1 MIKKTILIIALL
13 LATVAQAQQ
22 RDRLAELEVVCRNEA
37 VTYTSVAPDGT
48 LWMATLC
55 GEIFRA
61 DNIHSPWRTLQKGE
75 LFRSPIDSY
84 EDIIA
89 FDSNTAVIVG
99 NGDFIKRT
107 TDGGRSWE
115 NIRYTTQR
123 YHDEWFHH
131 AWRGVGGQ
139 MWAGS
144 QDGYLAFSADSGRT
158 FSALRDTAFD
168 VKAGID
174 DIYMLSADSGWIAC
188 GKGIYSTSD
197 NWRSWHRW
205 PTPMGKKVDR
215 VRPWR
220 GGLVAMGDGS
230 YYAPLGDSLRWQR
243 MPVRI
248 RGFEVDTATGMMW
261 AIDDSRQV
269 ILMESLDRWRP
280 MGVRALFTIGL
291 HDGHLYCRT
300 ETGVIR
306 VGADGTV
313 DRCPLLTDE
322 QPMAEPEQTLRH
334 GGRLWGYDEKS
345 VYIKDKQGWYRVA
358 RPVDIAGLTPDPDRK
373 DRVIV
378 VKQEDEF
385 GWREAGTFSI
395 DLAGR
400 MEPYTYRQPLAAFA
414 KPGLASMEIKT
425 YTTFGTHVRSE
436 TICYA
441 RNGKSLTQ
449 TSHTKTHENYD
460 PHLHNGPTTETETL
474 TDTAMLQLPAE
485 VVEKA
490 LQRLGE
496 SYNDYPTPQDFGLED
511 TALDLHKVYTKR
523 NTSSSNRYGYT
534 ITLVNRAGDT
544 LTASGNT
551 SAYCD
556 LGSSTRFPW
565 LLPMTVQ
572 WRGAMFTTHQPTL
585 WQVLREAMPDSMQ
598 LRSYLDNNTL
608 RPEDTLQ
615 SGDLLFIS
623 DPWTTERGGALAAI
637 GWKYTRVA
645 LVERDGKAIWI
656 IESTP
661 DKGVQRIPYGD
672 FKRRL
677 FRMGF
682 DVYRLTTAFD
692 TAAVIARAKSLVG
705 KPYDNAFLPDN
716 DAYYNSELLQVA
728 FGNLFPSA
736 PMRWRDKEG
745 RVPQYW
751 QEHFE
756 KLGMPVPEGVMGT
769 TTTSLS
775 QSKLLRIINDY

>member
-1 MIKKTILIIALL
+1 MKKSILIIALL
-13 LATVAQAQQ
+13 LATVARAQQ
-22 RDRLAELEVVCRNEA
+22 RDRLAELEVACRNEA

-61 DNIHSPWRTLQKGE
+61 DNIHSPWRTLQKGDP
-75 LFRSPIDSY
+75 FRSSIDSY

-99 NGDFIKRT
+99 YGDFIKRT
-107 TDGGRSWE
+107 TDGGRTWK
-115 NIRYTTQR
+115 NIRYTTRR

-131 AWRGVGGQ
+131 AWRGVGGR

-174 DIYMLSADSGWIAC
+174 DIYMLSSDSGWIAC

-220 GGLVAMGDGS
+220 GGLVTMGDGS

-300 ETGVIR
+300 EAGVIR
-306 VGADGTV
+306 VSADGTV

-322 QPMAEPEQTLRH
+322 QPIAEPEHTLRH

-414 KPGLASMEIKT
+414 KPGLASMEITT

-460 PHLHNGPTTETETL
+460 PHLHTGPTT
-474 TDTAMLQLPAE
+474 
-485 VVEKA
+485 
-490 LQRLGE
+490 
-496 SYNDYPTPQDFGLED
+496 
-511 TALDLHKVYTKR
+511 
-523 NTSSSNRYGYT
+523 
-534 ITLVNRAGDT
+534 
-544 LTASGNT
+544 
-551 SAYCD
+551 
-556 LGSSTRFPW
+556 
-565 LLPMTVQ
+565 
-572 WRGAMFTTHQPTL
+572 
-585 WQVLREAMPDSMQ
+585 
-598 LRSYLDNNTL
+598 
-608 RPEDTLQ
+608 
-615 SGDLLFIS
+615 
-623 DPWTTERGGALAAI
+623 
-637 GWKYTRVA
+637 
-645 LVERDGKAIWI
+645 
-656 IESTP
+656 
-661 DKGVQRIPYGD
+661 
-672 FKRRL
+672 
-677 FRMGF
+677 
-682 DVYRLTTAFD
+682 
-692 TAAVIARAKSLVG
+692 
-705 KPYDNAFLPDN
+705 
-716 DAYYNSELLQVA
+716 
-728 FGNLFPSA
+728 
-736 PMRWRDKEG
+736 
-745 RVPQYW
+745 
-751 QEHFE
+751 
-756 KLGMPVPEGVMGT
+756 
-769 TTTSLS
+769 
-775 QSKLLRIINDY
+775 